1 MSFLEKVKDNLVDD
15 FRDAWKFASVWI
27 IAAIGVLDLLY
38 EHMPFVQ
45 QYMPSG
51 TVTVL
56 AGMALVARLYRQKHF
71 EKRE

>member
-38 EHMPFVQ
+38 EQMPFVQ

-56 AGMALVARLYRQKHF
+56 AGMALVARLYRQKNL
-71 EKRE
+71 EKKE

>member
-1 MSFLEKVKDNLVDD
+1 MRFLEKVKDNLVDD

-38 EHMPFVQ
+38 EQMPFVQ

-56 AGMALVARLYRQKHF
+56 AGMALVARLYRQKHL
-71 EKRE
+71 EKGK